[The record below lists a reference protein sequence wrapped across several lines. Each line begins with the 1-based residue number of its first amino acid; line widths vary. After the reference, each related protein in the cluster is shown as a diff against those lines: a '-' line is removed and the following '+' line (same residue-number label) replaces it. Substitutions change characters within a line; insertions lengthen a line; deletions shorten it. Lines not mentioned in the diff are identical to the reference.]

1 MPELPEVETVC
12 LALSKILN
20 ESRVSNIKI
29 FRKDLRWNVKEN
41 LEKDLKEKIL
51 KKPYRRGK
59 YILIPTSNEHILLF
73 HLGMSGT
80 IKIISEEYDLS
91 KHDHV
96 KIDIKTKEN
105 KFFSIIYND
114 PRRFGYVDFFSITKI
129 QTHFLLKKLGV
140 EPLEKD
146 FTEQYLQKKIHN
158 KSRCIKNFLMDQ
170 SIIAGIGNIYASEIL
185 YRANI
190 NPLRTVD
197 KLKKKHLKSIINA
210 TKFILK
216 KSINVGGTSIRNHI
230 QPDGKLGYFVQKL
243 QVYGKNKHNCKK
255 CDNLIKLINISNR
268 STYFCSYC
276 QK

>member
-20 ESRVSNIKI
+20 NSRVSDIEI

-59 YILIPTSNEHILLF
+59 YILIPTSKKYILLI

-80 IKIISEEYDLS
+80 IKITSNEYKVS

-96 KIDIKTKEN
+96 KINVENKEN
-105 KFFSIIYND
+105 KFFSIVYND
-114 PRRFGYVDFFSITKI
+114 PRRFGYVDFFHIKDI
-129 QTHFLLKKLGV
+129 EKHFLLKKLGV
-140 EPLEKD
+140 EPLGND
-146 FTEQYLQKKIHN
+146 FTIQYLQKKIYK
-158 KSRCIKNFLMDQ
+158 KSRCIKNFIMDQ
-170 SIIAGIGNIYASEIL
+170 SIIVGIGNIYASEIL
-185 YRANI
+185 HRASI

-197 KLKKKHLKSIINA
+197 SLKKEHLKLIIDS

-216 KSINVGGTSIRNHI
+216 KSINVGGTTIRNHL
-230 QPDGKLGYFVQKL
+230 QPDGKLGYFAQKL
-243 QVYGKNKHNCKK
+243 QVYGKNKDNCNK
-255 CDNLIKLINISNR
+255 CDNLISLINISNR
-268 STYFCSYC
+268 STYFCSNC
-276 QK
+276 QR